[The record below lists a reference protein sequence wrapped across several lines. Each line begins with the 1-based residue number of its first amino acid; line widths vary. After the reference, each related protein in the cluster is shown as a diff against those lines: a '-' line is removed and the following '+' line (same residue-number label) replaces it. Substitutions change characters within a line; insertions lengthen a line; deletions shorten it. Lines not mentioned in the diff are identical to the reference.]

1 MKLKQLFAIVGI
13 SAATAI
19 GSVWAYEIFIDTD
32 EVVIGSAENG
42 MPANYAGFFDGKTG
56 TAETTDFTKAANA
69 AVPAVVHIK
78 TRIPAR
84 KQTNNV
90 PRQRGSRIIRLF
102 F

>member
-19 GSVWAYEIFIDTD
+19 GSVWAYEKFIDKD
-32 EVVIGSAENG
+32 EIVIGSAENG
-42 MPANYAGFFDGKTG
+42 MPVNYAGFFDGKSG
-56 TAETTDFTKAANA
+56 TAEATDFTKAAIA

-84 KQTNNV
+84 QQTNNV
-90 PRQRGSRIIRLF
+90 PRQRGSGSF
-102 F
+102 DS